1 MDKNQTIG
9 LFLIGLLLLGYY
21 FYMKP
26 QYDQQLQQQK
36 AIQDTTAVVSDT
48 GRSGAVDTVNRIASQ
63 SSQADTTLADSALVA
78 KYGGFGHQAQGQEK
92 FVTLKNDKIELKIT
106 NKGARVYSVNVYGYK
121 PHYGDPLI
129 LFYGDLNH
137 FNLTFSV
144 NRRPIRT
151 EDFYFYPVSQD
162 TLIDA
167 SSQAQKAVFRLKYAD
182 DKWIDFIYT
191 LKPGSYVVDF
201 DVYFH
206 NMKQDIPPST
216 TFLDLYWKTYMPPL
230 ERGDKW
236 EKQNTDIYYKYY
248 KSDVA
253 FLSGRKESNEKDITT
268 KLRWIS
274 FKHQFFASVLIAYD
288 YFDEAKL
295 KIDPSQDPKFLKIME
310 AQIEVPFKP
319 MEQDTVKMAFYFG
332 PNKYSILKNVK
343 LKPDDKL
350 MLENMIPLGKG
361 IIRWINKFLIIPL
374 FNILGKFIHNYGIII
389 LIMTI
394 IIKLILSPLTFKSYR
409 SSAKMKALKPEIDK
423 ILAKIPESDQMKR
436 QQAMM
441 DLYKKAGVSPMGGC
455 IPMLIQF
462 PILIAM
468 FRFFPASIE
477 LRQQSFLWVKDL
489 SSYDAII
496 SWQHKILGFDHISL
510 FALLMAIAML
520 ISSLMNQTPT
530 DDSNPTAKSMK
541 MMVYLMPILLFV
553 WFNGY
558 SAALSYYYFLSN
570 LITIGQIYIIKRS
583 INEEE
588 LLRQLQEN
596 VKKNKGKK
604 TKSSWQQ
611 RLMEESRKRAEMQK
625 KQQRR
630 R

>member
-9 LFLIGLLLLGYY
+9 LFLIGLLLLAYY

-26 QYDQQLQQQK
+26 KYEQQYQQQQQNTQQTVEQ
-36 AIQDTTAVVSDT
+36 ADTSAA
-48 GRSGAVDTVNRIASQ
+48 AVDTLSGQAI
-63 SSQADTTLADSALVA
+63 ADTAVSSKEAELIA
-78 KYGGFGHQAQGQEK
+78 KYGGFGKQAVGEEE
-92 FVTLKNDKIELKIT
+92 FITLKNDKIELKLV
-106 NKGARVYSVNVYGYK
+106 NKGARVYSVQVYGYK
-121 PHYGDPLI
+121 THDGDPLI
-129 LFYGDLNH
+129 LFYGDMNK

-144 NRRPIRT
+144 NRRPINSQ
-151 EDFYFYPVSQD
+151 DFYFKPVVND
-162 TLIDA
+162 TVVDA
-167 SSQAQKAVFRLKYAD
+167 SSETGVVTFRLNYSPES
-182 DKWIDFIYT
+182 WIDFRYT
-191 LKPGSYVVDF
+191 LEPGSYLVKL
-201 DVYFH
+201 DVIFH
-206 NMKQDIPPST
+206 NMKDLIPPST
-216 TFLDLYWKTYMPPL
+216 TFADLYWKTYMPPL

-236 EKQNTDIYYKYY
+236 EYQNTDIYYKYY
-248 KSDVA
+248 QSDVE
-253 FLSGRKESNEKDITT
+253 FLSGRKDENEKEITT
-268 KLRWIS
+268 KLRWVS

-295 KIDPSQDPKFLKIME
+295 KMVRSSDPEFLKVME
-310 AQIEVPFKP
+310 ANIEVPFRP
-319 MEQDTVKMAFYFG
+319 LEQDTIKLAYYFG

-350 MLENMIPLGKG
+350 MLERMIPLGKG
-361 IIRWINKFLIIPL
+361 IIRWINKFVIIPL
-374 FNILGKFIHNYGIII
+374 FNILGKYFHNYGIII
-389 LIMTI
+389 LLMTI
-394 IIKLILSPLTFKSYR
+394 IIKLILSPLTYKSYM

-423 ILAKIPESDQMKR
+423 ILAKIPENDQLKR

-455 IPMLIQF
+455 WPMLIQF

-489 SSYDAII
+489 SSYDAILTWNTKLPLI
-496 SWQHKILGFDHISL
+496 GDHLSL
-510 FALLMAIAML
+510 FALLMAIAMF
-520 ISSLMNQTPT
+520 ISSRLNQTPT

-541 MMVYLMPILLFV
+541 FMMYLMPLLLFV

-570 LITIGQIYIIKRS
+570 LISIGQIYLIRKFMD
-583 INEEE
+583 EEK
-588 LLRQLQEN
+588 LLKQLQEN

-604 TKSSWQQ
+604 SMSSWQQ
-611 RLMEESRKRAEMQK
+611 RLMEESKRRAEMQRK
-625 KQQRR
+625 RR